1 MPNCLD
7 SSEPALFADNT
18 NLPVSGATTCEI
30 EEKLETDLNNVHRW
44 LLANKLTLNV
54 QKTEYMLIGSRKRLS
69 QIDTE
74 PILSMGSESF
84 KRVLS
89 TFTLGVIVDECIT
102 RKEHIDKVAKKAS
115 EVIGMLR
122 RTKDLLDI
130 NTLKTIYT
138 PFI

>member
-89 TFTLGVIVDECIT
+89 T
-102 RKEHIDKVAKKAS
+102 
-115 EVIGMLR
+115 
-122 RTKDLLDI
+122 
-130 NTLKTIYT
+130 
-138 PFI
+138 